1 MLQLE
6 DWAKLLVDVQ
16 ANDVNCKHFTD
27 VFISQ
32 EHRAD
37 MLLLKDALKQND
49 LKLHDVLDHL
59 RSSQEDNLGT
69 LMWYSDIN
77 YGSDHDQTWAT
88 LGSR

>member
-1 MLQLE
+1 
-6 DWAKLLVDVQ
+6 
-16 ANDVNCKHFTD
+16 
-27 VFISQ
+27 
-32 EHRAD
+32 

-69 LMWYSDIN
+69 LMWYPDIS